1 VTTAACSVTSR
12 PTLSSTCPRAPP
24 PTPHNRSRSD
34 RRCCSC
40 TATST
45 RAGAGRITGCP
56 FLPCRFPLLRPQPPH
71 IGVWT
76 FTLTKVDRLRVER
89 TKAVVVETTRETTG
103 VAVQV
108 AAESGSRNVEYFFL
122 SVVAQAV

>member
-1 VTTAACSVTSR
+1 VTAAVV
-12 PTLSSTCPRAPP
+12 PAQQL
-24 PTPHNRSRSD
+24 PHGLVLGGSL
-34 RRCCSC
+34 
-40 TATST
+40 A
-45 RAGAGRITGCP
+45 AHL
-56 FLPCRFPLLRPQPPH
+56 LPCRFPLLRPQPLH
-71 IGVWT
+71 IGGWT

-89 TKAVVVETTRETTG
+89 TKAVVVETTRETTS